1 MHKGISKIIMVLVVL
16 GLALFV
22 TPAFTK
28 NQTTTAAEVLDTLNP
43 VVRTETTYVSTNT
56 PRVEWQPNNH
66 GGLDYHYQLT
76 SYNEKGDSR
85 KLELV
90 ASDDPLD
97 ANQYLKVQIRGQRV
111 LGWQRVKPSQVPKAA
126 RQPIELQKITPQH

>member
-1 MHKGISKIIMVLVVL
+1 MYKAIGKIITVLVVL
-16 GLALFV
+16 GVALVV
-22 TPAFTK
+22 TPVFTK
-28 NQTTTAAEVLDTLNP
+28 NQTTTAAELLDTLNP

-76 SYNEKGDSR
+76 SYTTAGDSR

-90 ASDDPLD
+90 ASDEPLD
-97 ANQYLKVQIRGQRV
+97 ANHYLKVQIRGQRV
-111 LGWQRVKPSQVPKAA
+111 LGWQRVKAGQVPKAA
-126 RQPIELQKITPQH
+126 RQRIDLQITAQH